1 MFVMA
6 RQSILKEI
14 KERFEK
20 RRSQIRDEYE
30 NLEEKMKKEK
40 EIKIANSEKEFRK
53 ELSLALRELL
63 GKEDCEWLNKWLV
76 TNKEKEAEEAEKR
89 KNKNRANELR
99 QMSPE
104 EYLFG
109 YLSDAEFEKR
119 INQSREANKPEDVER
134 LTSILERLRQE
145 KAWVNGTLL

>member
-1 MFVMA
+1 MSK
-6 RQSILKEI
+6 QSILKEI
-14 KERFEK
+14 KEKFEK
-20 RRSQIRDEYE
+20 RKSQIRNEYE

-40 EIKIANSEKEFRK
+40 EMRIANSEKEFRK
-53 ELSLALRELL
+53 EFSVALRELL
-63 GKEDCEWLNKWLV
+63 GEEDCEWLNKWLV
-76 TNKEKEAEEAEKR
+76 TNKEKEAEQAEKR
-89 KNKNRANELR
+89 KKKNRANELR

-104 EYLFG
+104 DYLFG

-134 LTSILERLRQE
+134 LTSILVKLRQE

>member
-1 MFVMA
+1 MSK
-6 RQSILKEI
+6 QSILKEI

-20 RRSQIRDEYE
+20 RRSQIRDEYG

-40 EIKIANSEKEFRK
+40 KMRIANSEKEFRK

-76 TNKEKEAEEAEKR
+76 ANKEKETEEAEKR
-89 KNKNRANELR
+89 KKKIRANELR
-99 QMSPE
+99 QMSSE

-109 YLSDAEFEKR
+109 CLSDAEFEKR
-119 INQSREANKPEDVER
+119 INQSSEANKPEDVER
-134 LTSILERLRQE
+134 LTSILVKLRQE

>member
-1 MFVMA
+1 MLAIHF
-6 RQSILKEI
+6 S
-14 KERFEK
+14 
-20 RRSQIRDEYE
+20 RRI
-30 NLEEKMKKEK
+30 
-40 EIKIANSEKEFRK
+40 
-53 ELSLALRELL
+53 LL

-104 EYLFG
+104 DYLFG
-109 YLSDAEFEKR
+109 YFSDAEFEKR

>member
-53 ELSLALRELL
+53 ELSFALRELL
-63 GKEDCEWLNKWLV
+63 GKEDCE
-76 TNKEKEAEEAEKR
+76 
-89 KNKNRANELR
+89 
-99 QMSPE
+99 
-104 EYLFG
+104 
-109 YLSDAEFEKR
+109 
-119 INQSREANKPEDVER
+119 
-134 LTSILERLRQE
+134 
-145 KAWVNGTLL
+145 

>member
-1 MFVMA
+1 MSKQA
-6 RQSILKEI
+6 ILKEI

-40 EIKIANSEKEFRK
+40 EMRIATSEKEFRK

-76 TNKEKEAEEAEKR
+76 ANKEKEAEEAEKR
-89 KNKNRANELR
+89 KKKIRANELR
-99 QMSPE
+99 QMSSE

-109 YLSDAEFEKR
+109 CLSDADFEKR
-119 INQSREANKPEDVER
+119 INQSGEANKPEDVER
-134 LTSILERLRQE
+134 LTSILVKLRQE

>member
-1 MFVMA
+1 MA
-6 RQSILKEI
+6 KQLILKEI

-20 RRSQIRDEYE
+20 RRSKIRNEYE

-40 EIKIANSEKEFRK
+40 EMRIANSEKEFRK

-63 GKEDCEWLNKWLV
+63 GKEDCEWLNKWLA
-76 TNKEKEAEEAEKR
+76 TNKEKEVEEAEKR
-89 KNKNRANELR
+89 KKENRANELR

-104 EYLFG
+104 DYLFG

-119 INQSREANKPEDVER
+119 ASQSSEANKPEDVER
-134 LTSILERLRQE
+134 LTSILVKLRQE